1 MISLLPS
8 LFALFRLVLELG
20 RQKKRES
27 RLAFLNRFE
36 QAADFIMGGHERDPA
51 PLLSAAAV
59 VLRMQFD
66 YDHGRVVT
74 RIAVVVG
81 RDVDGDDFVV
91 GLVVC
96 GCHVGC
102 CFVGVAGFGRVT
114 CLRTRGGR
122 WFFAQAGGGV
132 TNRRLAVPD
141 WGKSEKR
148 DELLIGKKTKI

>member
-20 RQKKRES
+20 WEEERES
-27 RLAFLNRFE
+27 RLTFLNRFE

-51 PLLSAAAV
+51 PLLSTAAV

-66 YDHGRVVT
+66 YDHGSVVT

-91 GLVVC
+91 GLIVC
-96 GCHVGC
+96 GGHVGC
-102 CFVGVAGFGRVT
+102 WFG
-114 CLRTRGGR
+114 
-122 WFFAQAGGGV
+122 
-132 TNRRLAVPD
+132 
-141 WGKSEKR
+141 WGCGIR
-148 DELLIGKKTKI
+148 QGC